1 MSVVADNGV
10 GQGTPCT
17 PDYGDCGCDNCKGDF
32 DDISTRMDEFAQ
44 RRFTDGWE
52 LSKAMW
58 TVPQG
63 FGAGEYVFRCDGFL
77 AFR

>member
-1 MSVVADNGV
+1 MVADNGV
-10 GQGTPCT
+10 GQNTPCT

-52 LSKAMW
+52 LSKAVW

-63 FGAGEYVFRCDGFL
+63 FGADEYVSRRNGFL
-77 AFR
+77 ALR